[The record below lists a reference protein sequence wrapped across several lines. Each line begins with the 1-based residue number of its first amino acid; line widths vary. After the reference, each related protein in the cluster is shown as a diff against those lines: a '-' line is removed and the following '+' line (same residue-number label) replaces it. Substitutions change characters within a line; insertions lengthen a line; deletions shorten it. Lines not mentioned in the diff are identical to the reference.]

1 MKGMHVYA
9 SLGAGMSDLLSLK
22 WQEYSLVAVI
32 FPKKE
37 RRSSLVAFAFLSRS
51 SLLPAGTNC
60 ITPMTALV
68 EASPSLRSVPPPYPN
83 HIHLDLLKH
92 QLLGDFLTFLSLEHC
107 YLSVPLTF
115 PLRISYGGYLRR
127 SPIS

>member
-1 MKGMHVYA
+1 M
-9 SLGAGMSDLLSLK
+9 
-22 WQEYSLVAVI
+22 AVI

-83 HIHLDLLKH
+83 HIHLDLLRH
-92 QLLGDFLTFLSLEHC
+92 QLLGDFLTFLTLEHC

-115 PLRISYGGYLRR
+115 LLRISYGGYLRR